1 MTDLPCTDTM
11 KIDPSVLR
19 KLRDE
24 RSWTQEHLAGV
35 SGVSLRT
42 IQRIEREGSASADT
56 RLALA
61 AAFGVDVALFA
72 SKSEGPAAR
81 AHHPDPAAESAAS
94 SGLRRSF
101 LRHAF
106 VYVAVCSFL
115 VYRDWS
121 ASGTLT
127 WAQWPLLGWGFGLAM
142 HGWRTV
148 VGGRHGSTR
157 RDDPSLP
164 ARPRNAHGEK
174 IAVYLVTSVF
184 FVVLDYA
191 TTGRL
196 TWCFYPILGWGAG
209 LFLFGQG
216 RKSTARSS

>member
-1 MTDLPCTDTM
+1 M

-42 IQRIEREGSASADT
+42 IQRIEREGSTSADT

-61 AAFGVDVALFA
+61 AAFAVDVSLLAGKPEA
-72 SKSEGPAAR
+72 PSANPS
-81 AHHPDPAAESAAS
+81 HHPEPAAEPETGTSGQAS
-94 SGLRRSF
+94 FF

-121 ASGTLT
+121 ANGGLV
-127 WAQWPLLGWGFGLAM
+127 WAYWPLLGWGFGLAM
-142 HGWRTV
+142 HGWRTLV
-148 VGGRHGSTR
+148 RAQHHSIR
-157 RDDPSLP
+157 RNDPS
-164 ARPRNAHGEK
+164 RPTRPGNAYVEK
-174 IAVYLVTSVF
+174 IAIYLVMSVF
-184 FVVLDYA
+184 FVVLDVSR
-191 TTGRL
+191 TGRL

-209 LFLFGQG
+209 LFLFGHG
-216 RKSTARSS
+216 RKSTARSG